1 MKKTLLV
8 GIIFGML
15 TLLGGCGNSSYNK
28 FMEEGKLAL
37 ASKEYEQAVNMF
49 KLAYD
54 EKDNREA
61 ESLIKQTEG
70 FIELENLKMEE
81 PVDVIVEK
89 CDEILSYE
97 SKTTYVIDEVNAIK
111 EEYSIKLDE
120 VIKNREALNQRMS
133 DIESNYI
140 NNEQFEES
148 IDLLEQIRCELK
160 PYIDV
165 ELDINYANEY
175 ERCKELIDKCETV
188 ISTRKEYDR
197 NQENLTDFEDK
208 GFTAEKAIDYAMNE
222 YQEKKD
228 HFVVMGT
235 SFKNGKGCY
244 EIQVK
249 AETTDG
255 VLSTAFIIYVFEDG
269 TVLDQFEVS

>member
-1 MKKTLLV
+1 MKKVLIV
-8 GIIFGML
+8 GIILGMT
-15 TLLGGCGNSSYNK
+15 TLFVGCGNSSYNK

-37 ASKEYEQAVNMF
+37 ASKEYEKAVSMF

-54 EKDNREA
+54 EKNNEEA

-70 FIELENLKMEE
+70 FIELENFKKEE
-81 PVDVIVEK
+81 PVDVIVNK
-89 CDEILSYE
+89 CDEILTHK
-97 SKTTYVIDEVNAIK
+97 SKTTYILDEVNAIK

-120 VIKNREALNQRMS
+120 VIKNRESLNQRMN

-148 IDLLEQIRCELK
+148 IELLEQIRHELK

-165 ELDINYANEY
+165 ELDINYVNEY

-188 ISTRKEYDR
+188 ISIQKEYDR
-197 NQENLTDFEDK
+197 NQENLAKFKDK
-208 GFTAEKAIDYAMNE
+208 GFTAEKAIEYAMNE
-222 YQEKKD
+222 YQEKKE

-235 SFKNGKGCY
+235 SLKNGRGCY

-249 AETTDG
+249 AETADG

>member
-1 MKKTLLV
+1 MRKLLLV
-8 GIIFGML
+8 GIIFGMT
-15 TLLGGCGNSSYNK
+15 TLFGGCGNSSYNK

-37 ASKEYEQAVNMF
+37 ASKEYEKAVNMF

-54 EKDNREA
+54 EKSNEEA
-61 ESLIKQTEG
+61 ESLMKQTEG
-70 FIELENLKMEE
+70 FIELENLKIDE

-89 CDEILSYE
+89 CNEILSYK

-111 EEYSIKLDE
+111 EEYSIKLEE
-120 VIKNREALNQRMS
+120 VIKNREILNQRMN
-133 DIESNYI
+133 DIQSNYI

-148 IDLLEQIRCELK
+148 IELLEQIKSELK

-165 ELDINYANEY
+165 EVDINYVNEY

-188 ISTRKEYDR
+188 ISIRKENDR
-197 NQENLTDFEDK
+197 NQENLAKFQDT

-222 YQEKKD
+222 YQEKKE

-235 SFKNGKGCY
+235 SFKNGRGCY

-249 AETTDG
+249 AETVDG
-255 VLSTAFIIYVFEDG
+255 VLSTAIIIYVFEDG